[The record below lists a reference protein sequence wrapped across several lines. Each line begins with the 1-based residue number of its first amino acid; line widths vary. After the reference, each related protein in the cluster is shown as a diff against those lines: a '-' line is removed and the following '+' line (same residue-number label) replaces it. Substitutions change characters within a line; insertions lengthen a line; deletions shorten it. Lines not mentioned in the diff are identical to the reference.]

1 MNAQNKTTKV
11 TANFGAKGWLLMLFS
26 FACIFI
32 DSSLINDSL
41 NVTREVFAGT
51 TGMNYGVLSMFSTVG
66 GWIAVAGGVL
76 WGYIGAKKSAR
87 FAWTCS
93 LAITA
98 IACFAWGYAAN
109 YVVYFVCVSVAMVG
123 GMGFAYIANGNVIG
137 NWFPKKKG
145 LVMGWVTI
153 GFPLSAA
160 TTTALASILVGM
172 GGTRAVYTFY
182 GVACTVLA
190 LSLIHISEPTR
201 P

>member
-93 LAITA
+93 LAISRA
-98 IACFAWGYAAN
+98 
-109 YVVYFVCVSVAMVG
+109 SVDSVPVPIRSDALPVLG
-123 GMGFAYIANGNVIG
+123 SIR
-137 NWFPKKKG
+137 
-145 LVMGWVTI
+145 VTT
-153 GFPLSAA
+153 P
-160 TTTALASILVGM
+160 V
-172 GGTRAVYTFY
+172 R
-182 GVACTVLA
+182 
-190 LSLIHISEPTR
+190 ISCCLELNSS
-201 P
+201 